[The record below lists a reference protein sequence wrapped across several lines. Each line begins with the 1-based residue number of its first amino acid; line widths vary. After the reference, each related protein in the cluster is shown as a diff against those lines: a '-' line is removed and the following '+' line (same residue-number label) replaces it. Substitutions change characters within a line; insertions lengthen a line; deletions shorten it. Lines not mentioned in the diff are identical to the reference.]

1 MTNIAQLPNSDIWFV
16 RAERA
21 NVEMIASSMRRFG
34 LGSVRAEGA
43 NVNVLAQGFLEQ
55 GIVSMGWGI
64 GLVKDDDSRN
74 EILARL
80 EQKYPGGDFKS
91 LMTWVNQIKQFTSQL
106 AVGDAVAT
114 VSGRQ
119 TQGRLCH
126 IGLIRDL
133 LLPVES
139 FPYYKEYEN
148 DHIHRVEWLYQVA
161 QDVLSKYTR
170 RRLRLPPTLHRLSPE
185 ASAELRR
192 HCSG

>member
-1 MTNIAQLPNSDIWFV
+1 MTNNAQLPDSDIWFV

-21 NVEMIASSMRRFG
+21 NVF
-34 LGSVRAEGA
+34 
-43 NVNVLAQGFLEQ
+43 AQGFLEQ

-64 GLVKDDDSRN
+64 GPVKDVDSRN

-80 EQKYPGGDFKS
+80 EQKYPDVTPGT
-91 LMTWVNQIKQFTSQL
+91 LQTWANQIKRFTSQM

-114 VSGRQ
+114 VSSHQ
-119 TQGRLCH
+119 AQGRLCH
-126 IGLIRDL
+126 IGIIRDL
-133 LLPVES
+133 LLPAES
-139 FPYYKEYEN
+139 FPYYEEYEN
-148 DHIHRVEWLYQVA
+148 DHIHRVEWLYQVSEN
-161 QDVLSKYTR
+161 DLSEYTR